1 MSVAPNRGAD
11 NRRAGRGA
19 DNQRAGWGA
28 HAHRA
33 LRAAGVRQIAY
44 VPDGGLSALLALCE
58 ADETM
63 RTVLLAHEQEGP
75 ALVAGAWL
83 GGERAALLMQ
93 SSGAGNC
100 VAALSLIRT
109 CRFPFLSIVT
119 MRGEWGEANP
129 WQLPMGQGTAA
140 HLEQCGVIVY
150 RVDDPDDAFET
161 IEAAAALTFESG
173 AATAVLIGQ
182 RVIGAKSFDG

>member
-1 MSVAPNRGAD
+1 MSVAPSRGAD

-19 DNQRAGWGA
+19 DNQHAGWGGD
-28 HAHRA
+28 AHRA

-44 VPDGGLSALLALCE
+44 VPDAGLSALLALCE

-75 ALVAGAWL
+75 ALAAGAWL

-119 MRGEWGEANP
+119 MRGEWGETNP

-140 HLEQCGVIVY
+140 HLEECGVIVS
-150 RVDDPDDAFET
+150 RVDNEARTFEI
-161 IEAAAALTFESG
+161 IEAAAAIAFESQ
-173 AATAVLIGQ
+173 AAAAVLIGQ

>member
-1 MSVAPNRGAD
+1 MSATAS
-11 NRRAGRGA
+11 
-19 DNQRAGWGA
+19 GWGV

-33 LRAAGVRQIAY
+33 LRAAGVRLVPY
-44 VPDGGLSALLALCE
+44 VPDGGLSQLLHLCD
-58 ADETM
+58 ADESM

-75 ALVAGAWL
+75 ALIAGAWL

-93 SSGAGNC
+93 SSGVGNT

-109 CRFPFLSIVT
+109 CRFPFLSLVT

-129 WQLPMGQGTAA
+129 WQLPMGQGAAA
-140 HLEQCGVIVY
+140 HLEQCGVVVS
-150 RVDDPDDAFET
+150 RVDDADDAFET
-161 IEAAAALTFESG
+161 VGAAAALTFESG

>member
-19 DNQRAGWGA
+19 DNQRAGWGD

-44 VPDGGLSALLALCE
+44 VPDAGLSALLALCE

-75 ALVAGAWL
+75 ALAAGAWL

-119 MRGEWGEANP
+119 MRGEWGETNP

-140 HLEQCGVIVY
+140 HLEECGVIIS
-150 RVDDPDDAFET
+150 RVDDEARTFEI
-161 IEAAAALTFESG
+161 IEAAAAIAFESQ
-173 AATAVLIGQ
+173 AAAAVLIGQ

>member
-1 MSVAPNRGAD
+1 MSVAP
-11 NRRAGRGA
+11 GRGA
-19 DNQRAGWGA
+19 ENNRAGWGL

-33 LRAAGVRQIAY
+33 LHGAGVRLVPY
-44 VPDGGLSALLALCE
+44 VPDGGLSQLLDLCD

-75 ALVAGAWL
+75 ALIAGAWL

-93 SSGAGNC
+93 SSGVGNT

-109 CRFPFLSIVT
+109 CRFPFLGIVT
-119 MRGEWGEANP
+119 MRGDWGETNP
-129 WQLPMGQGTAA
+129 WQLPMGQGAAA
-140 HLEQCGVIVY
+140 HLEQCGVVVS
-150 RVDDPDDAFET
+150 RVDDEADAYET
-161 IEAAAALTFESG
+161 VGAAAALTFESG

-182 RVIGAKSFDG
+182 RVIGTKSFDG

>member
-1 MSVAPNRGAD
+1 MSGAIP
-11 NRRAGRGA
+11 
-19 DNQRAGWGA
+19 GWGT

-33 LRAAGVRQIAY
+33 LRGAGIGQVAY
-44 VPDGGLSALLALCE
+44 VPDAGLSELLRLCDT
-58 ADETM
+58 DETM

-75 ALVAGAWL
+75 ALAAGAWL
-83 GGERAALLMQ
+83 GGERAVLLMQ

-119 MRGEWGEANP
+119 MRGEWGETNP

-140 HLEQCGVIVY
+140 HLAECGVMVS
-150 RVDDPDDAFET
+150 RVDDAADAFET
-161 IEAAAALTFESG
+161 IGAAAAIAFESG
-173 AATAVLIGQ
+173 AAAAVLIGQ
-182 RVIGAKSFDG
+182 RVIGAKSFGG

>member
-1 MSVAPNRGAD
+1 VSGVAP
-11 NRRAGRGA
+11 GRGA
-19 DNQRAGWGA
+19 DSQRAGWGD

-33 LRAAGVRQIAY
+33 LRAASVRQIAY
-44 VPDGGLSALLALCE
+44 VPDAGLSALLALCE
-58 ADETM
+58 GDESM
-63 RTVLLAHEQEGP
+63 RWAFLLVREQEGP

-100 VAALSLIRT
+100 IAALSLIRT

-119 MRGEWGEANP
+119 MRGEWGETNP

-140 HLEQCGVIVY
+140 HLEECGVIVS
-150 RVDDPDDAFET
+150 RVDDADDAFET
-161 IEAAAALTFESG
+161 IAAAAAIAFESQ
-173 AATAVLIGQ
+173 AAAAVLIGQ

>member
-1 MSVAPNRGAD
+1 MSGVAP
-11 NRRAGRGA
+11 GRGA
-19 DNQRAGWGA
+19 DNQRSGWGA

-44 VPDGGLSALLALCE
+44 VPDGGLSALLGLCE

-75 ALVAGAWL
+75 ALIAGAWL

-100 VAALSLIRT
+100 IAALSLIRT
-109 CRFPFLSIVT
+109 CRFPFLSLVT
-119 MRGEWGEANP
+119 MRGDWGETNP
-129 WQLPMGQGTAA
+129 WQLPMGQGTQA
-140 HLEQCGVIVY
+140 HLEQCGVIVS
-150 RVDDPDDAFET
+150 RVDDAADAFET

-182 RVIGAKSFDG
+182 RVIGAKKFDG

>member
-1 MSVAPNRGAD
+1 MSVAPNRGAE
-11 NRRAGRGA
+11 NSRPGRGA
-19 DNQRAGWGA
+19 DNNRPGWGG

-44 VPDGGLSALLALCE
+44 VPDAGLSALLALCE

-75 ALVAGAWL
+75 ALAAGAWL

-119 MRGEWGEANP
+119 MRGEWGETNP
-129 WQLPMGQGTAA
+129 WQLPMGQGTQA
-140 HLEQCGVIVY
+140 HLEECGVIVS
-150 RVDDPDDAFET
+150 RVDDEARTFE
-161 IEAAAALTFESG
+161 IVEAAAAIAFESQ
-173 AATAVLIGQ
+173 AAAAVLIGQ